1 MKGGA
6 TPLTTLTGYAV
17 LHELI
22 FNRNATVTL
31 LSTES
36 SYGIIYRISVS
47 PENALHTEFDQPL
60 TDYVMKIVLVS
71 RYEDYVDTYLVYTDD
86 LDSNGNKKE
95 KQVMNVADFT
105 QEIVTQNE
113 IWRKTSSKR
122 NSENYGNPVCPSVI
136 DEAFDIFPENF
147 YAMFAGK
154 FPELAPSFTY
164 ILEQAEAKEAVPVF
178 CLMNLI
184 RGRPLHI
191 VHHLPVNEMSFYNLS
206 VLYKRLFIK
215 AVRLCLE
222 CSIIHTDL
230 HSNNVLVDEQLNPF
244 IIDFGRVYRIPVGE
258 NVYTRLFEKARNQP
272 SYHNIRTFI
281 NNMTYQ
287 LIGAGGEEFHYILEH
302 LVAEFDDEGNLKDDS
317 DDDLSQD
324 EISDYHMDI
333 IWDLLLREI
342 GNTPLMHGGK
352 KQTRK
357 RKSKRRQQR
366 A

>member
-47 PENALHTEFDQPL
+47 PENSLHEEFGQRL

-71 RYEDYVDTYLVYTDD
+71 RYENYVDTYLVYTDD

-113 IWRKTSSKR
+113 IWKKTSTH
-122 NSENYGNPVCPSVI
+122 GNPVCPSVI
-136 DEAFDIFPENF
+136 DEAIDIFPENF
-147 YAMFAGK
+147 YAMFASK

-164 ILEQAEAKEAVPVF
+164 ILQQAEAKDAVPVF

-184 RGRPLHI
+184 
-191 VHHLPVNEMSFYNLS
+191 
-206 VLYKRLFIK
+206 
-215 AVRLCLE
+215 
-222 CSIIHTDL
+222 
-230 HSNNVLVDEQLNPF
+230 
-244 IIDFGRVYRIPVGE
+244 
-258 NVYTRLFEKARNQP
+258 
-272 SYHNIRTFI
+272 
-281 NNMTYQ
+281 
-287 LIGAGGEEFHYILEH
+287 
-302 LVAEFDDEGNLKDDS
+302 
-317 DDDLSQD
+317 
-324 EISDYHMDI
+324 
-333 IWDLLLREI
+333 
-342 GNTPLMHGGK
+342 
-352 KQTRK
+352 
-357 RKSKRRQQR
+357 
-366 A
+366 